1 MSAKKIVIIDD
12 DPDQQAGLR
21 VRLTA
26 SGYDVASA
34 GDAMQAIA
42 VVRRE
47 KPDLILLDIGL
58 PGGDGH
64 KVLARLKSLGP
75 IAAIPVIVLSA
86 MEPAGNVERM
96 RDAGAVAYFQKPA
109 DNALLLAEIRK
120 ALGETTAAPQRL

>member
-21 VRLTA
+21 IRLTA
-26 SGYDVASA
+26 SGYEVGCA

-42 VVRRE
+42 IVRKM

-64 KVLARLKSLGP
+64 TVLARLKSLGP
-75 IAAIPVIVLSA
+75 MAAIPVIVLSA
-86 MEPAGNVERM
+86 ADPAAHVERM
-96 RDAGAVAYFQKPA
+96 KAAGAVAYFQKPA
-109 DNALLLAEIRK
+109 DNEQLLKQIQK
-120 ALGETTAAPQRL
+120 ALGERVPMG